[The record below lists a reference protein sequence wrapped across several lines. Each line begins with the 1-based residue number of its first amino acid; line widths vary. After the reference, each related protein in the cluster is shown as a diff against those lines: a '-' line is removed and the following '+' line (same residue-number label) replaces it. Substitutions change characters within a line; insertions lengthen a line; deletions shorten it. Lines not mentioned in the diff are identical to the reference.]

1 MKKIVYI
8 PCIVFIS
15 FSCSSA
21 YKYKCT
27 VHTPAVLFDQNE
39 FAKKTNVWD
48 FYVHDATGNTYKGR
62 STTIENQTF
71 NSVLVERP
79 VDFFPEKLA
88 KNAEGRW
95 NEVHIY
101 LKASVVEENVSVEFS
116 EDQIA
121 EVVSF
126 VSPSQMGNV
135 KNSNTDNESVGG
147 VLGGVLGIIIGGVIG
162 GIILIGLLIEA
173 ILDSL
178 FGSIGCY
185 IATMA
190 YGSYDAPEVMV
201 LRRFRDERLKKT
213 FFGRVFIVNYY
224 TFSPLLVKFVRKTGF
239 ADRFIRRKLDGFVDR
254 LRTKN
259 NW

>member
-27 VHTPAVLFDQNE
+27 RHTPAVLFDQNE

-62 STTIENQTF
+62 SSTIENQTF

-79 VDFFPEKLA
+79 VDFLPEKLA

-101 LKASVVEENVSVEFS
+101 VKASVVEENVSVEFS

-135 KNSNTDNESVGG
+135 KNSNTDTESVGG
-147 VLGGVLGIIIGGVIG
+147 ILGGVLGIIIGGVIG
-162 GIILIGLLIEA
+162 GILLIGLLIDA

-213 FFGRVFIVNYY
+213 FFGRVFIANYY
-224 TFSPLLVKFVRKTGF
+224 AFSPLLVKFVQKTGF